1 MGVLRLWGLLVRSLA
16 GYVCLA
22 GLEDGSRP
30 RRPDSPI
37 RGSGVWVYQAET
49 RLVAPLNRLSQSAC
63 LFVCPDSTRSKQ
75 ECHLR
80 TQLVFRRCCTL
91 QKVWVRFQPWIEP
104 LVKHR
109 KGFRSKPPHHL
120 QRGGVGLVSFL
131 RLFTPGYPITFHCC
145 CEKEIVNLMF
155 VYYPV
160 HLLPTASLA
169 NPLSPFPP
177 PPPNNGKSK
186 SSLRSSC
193 SKQIYFSFNMSR

>member
-1 MGVLRLWGLLVRSLA
+1 
-16 GYVCLA
+16 
-22 GLEDGSRP
+22 
-30 RRPDSPI
+30 
-37 RGSGVWVYQAET
+37 
-49 RLVAPLNRLSQSAC
+49 
-63 LFVCPDSTRSKQ
+63 
-75 ECHLR
+75 
-80 TQLVFRRCCTL
+80 VFRRCCTL

-109 KGFRSKPPHHL
+109 KGFRSQPPHHL

-193 SKQIYFSFNMSR
+193 SKQIYCSFNMSRYPMTNPLSIRLCLMAANRGTPPSTSQKSSPAQPNQSQPQSQPNRLS